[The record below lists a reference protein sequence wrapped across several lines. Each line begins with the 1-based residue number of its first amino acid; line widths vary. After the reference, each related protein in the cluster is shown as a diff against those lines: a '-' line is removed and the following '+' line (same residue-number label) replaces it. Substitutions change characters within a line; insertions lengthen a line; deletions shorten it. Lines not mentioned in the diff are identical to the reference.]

1 MNIKKL
7 GSNSSSRQ
15 GFIAGVSAS
24 TLVFLLFNLT
34 PGITDVKK
42 LVEINKH
49 GNSQPAASSEQAV
62 EEHADIERVIK
73 YLPDDNIVVL
83 DEKGEVLAKAGNKYK
98 KDGALTGYRNVS
110 LVTVTENV
118 VENTKKTQTHSLLD
132 LFIKPANAATIV
144 YERHYTIVD
153 GDIVDCKIHRKLPLP
168 HVFVKSC
175 M

>member
-1 MNIKKL
+1 MNIKKI

-15 GFIAGVSAS
+15 GFIAGVSLS

-34 PGITDVKK
+34 PGITDVKSLGK
-42 LVEINKH
+42 IKKH
-49 GNSQPAASSEQAV
+49 DGGQLTTQAEQAT

-73 YLPDDNIVVL
+73 YLPDNNIVVL
-83 DEKGEVLAKAGNKYK
+83 DEKGEIIAKSGNKYK
-98 KDGALTGYRNVS
+98 KDGALTGYSNVS

-132 LFIKPANAATIV
+132 MFIKPANAATIV

-153 GDIVDCKIHRKLPLP
+153 GDIVDCKIHRKSPLP
-168 HVFVKSC
+168 HIFIKRC